1 MIKNKIIAVFLCLT
15 LFITVFS
22 FSASAA
28 GSYTEFYEYNGQAIS
43 SSVADVLCGYAINCM
58 KQFPERYRYWF
69 AFRLDDYRYGIVL
82 MPSYDSYNLNPSTMI
97 GTVSEGRIIF
107 YNQRLASY
115 NTGSGY
121 NQTYY
126 QAGLE
131 PSYVSAPLTIQ
142 FTRGFIIGNIADTIN
157 FHPEHESALYFE
169 YIKYILYT
177 LLIFLFLF
185 VAFKFLN
192 KRWLLP

>member
-1 MIKNKIIAVFLCLT
+1 MKKILIF
-15 LFITVFS
+15 FICGLLLVSS
-22 FSASAA
+22 FVVPASAA
-28 GSYTEFYEYNGQAIS
+28 GSYIEFYEYNGQAIS
-43 SSVADVLCGYAINCM
+43 SAVADVLCGYAINCI

-157 FHPEHESALYFE
+157 FHPEHESFLYFD
-169 YIKYILYT
+169 YIKYILIT
-177 LLIFLFLF
+177 LVAFLLLF
-185 VAFKFLN
+185 VSFKFLN

>member
-15 LFITVFS
+15 LFITAFA

-28 GSYTEFYEYNGQAIS
+28 GSYTEYYQYNGQAIS
-43 SSVADVLCGYAINCM
+43 TAVSDVLAGYAINSIR
-58 KQFPERYRYWF
+58 QFPDYYRYWF
-69 AFRLDDYRYGIVL
+69 AFRLDEYRYAIVL
-82 MPSYDSYNLNPSTMI
+82 MPDAECYNMNTSTMI
-97 GTVSEGRIIF
+97 GTVDDGIMIV

-131 PSYVSAPLTIQ
+131 PTTIYAPLNIQ
-142 FTRGFIIGNIADTIN
+142 FTRGFVVGNIADTIN
-157 FHPEHESALYFE
+157 VHPEYESVLYFE
-169 YIKYILYT
+169 YIKYILYA